1 MKHTFLFSLLI
12 CLIFP
17 LSIMAQELDTTFIQI
32 DLQTGQLSLTQ
43 KGASHFAQRALSCI
57 QVEYPNK
64 LSHVMRD
71 ASQAGTP
78 SELHPAFYGCFD
90 WHSSV
95 HGHWMLI
102 RLLKLYPEMKEGPE
116 IRKRLSQTLTK
127 SNLLHEAAY
136 LYEVGRKAF
145 ERTYGWAWMMKLSE
159 ELETWNDDQGQE
171 WSENLQPVTDA
182 IKYLYLDFFPKQD
195 YPIREGTHTNTAFGM
210 SFAYDYARAIE
221 DEEISLLMA
230 ERAFDYYLTDA
241 NCPAAWEPGGAD
253 FLSPCLEEANLMSRF
268 MPPATFSEWLE
279 GLIPELKEGGPGSL
293 MVPAEVSDRRD
304 PQIVHLDGLNL
315 SRAWCMYRIASA
327 LPEGDKRIKWLR
339 DAAYEH
345 IMMTLPY
352 VASGN
357 YEGEHWLASFAVYA
371 LSYGKQ

>member
-1 MKHTFLFSLLI
+1 MKHILLFLFTLGLA
-12 CLIFP
+12 FP
-17 LSIMAQELDTTFIQI
+17 LFITAQELDTTFVQV
-32 DLQTGQLSLTQ
+32 DEKTGQLSLTE
-43 KGASHFAQRALSCI
+43 KGASHFAKRALSCI

-78 SELHPAFYGCFD
+78 KELHPAFYGCFD
-90 WHSSV
+90 WHSAV

-102 RLLKLYPEMKEGPE
+102 RLLKLYPNMEEADA
-116 IRKRLSQTLTK
+116 IRNTLSQTLTK
-127 SNLLHEAAY
+127 ANLLHEAAY
-136 LYEVGRKAF
+136 LHEPGRKAF
-145 ERTYGWAWMMKLSE
+145 ERLYGWGWLLKLAE
-159 ELETWNDDQGQE
+159 ELENWNDDQGQE

-182 IKYLYLDFFPKQD
+182 IRQHYLEFLPRQD
-195 YPIREGTHTNTAFGM
+195 YPIRVGTHANTAFGM
-210 SFAYDYARAIE
+210 SFAYDFGHAIE
-221 DEEISLLMA
+221 DEEVSLMTA
-230 ERAFDYYLTDA
+230 ERAFDYFLTDV
-241 NCPAAWEPGGAD
+241 NCPASWEPGGAD

-268 MPPATFSEWLE
+268 MPPVKFAQWLE
-279 GLIPELKEGGPGSL
+279 EFIPELKEGGPATL

-315 SRAWCMYRIASA
+315 SRAWCMYRIANA
-327 LPEGDKRIKWLR
+327 LPEGDVRIKWLR
-339 DAAYEH
+339 DSAYEH

-371 LSYGKQ
+371 LSYGK

>member
-1 MKHTFLFSLLI
+1 MKHTCYFFFLI
-12 CLIFP
+12 CLILP
-17 LSIMAQELDTTFIQI
+17 LSTTAQELDTTFVQV
-32 DLQTGQLSLTQ
+32 DVKTGQLSLTQ
-43 KGASHFAQRALSCI
+43 KGASHFARRALSCI

-64 LSHVMRD
+64 LSHVMRN
-71 ASQAGTP
+71 ASQVGTP
-78 SELHPAFYGCFD
+78 SDLHPAFYGCFD

-102 RLLKLYPEMKEGPE
+102 RLLKLYPEMEEASK
-116 IRKRLSQTLTK
+116 IRNTLSQTLTK
-127 SNLLHEAAY
+127 ANLLHEAAY
-136 LYEVGRKAF
+136 LHEKGRKAF
-145 ERTYGWAWMMKLSE
+145 ERTYGWAWLLKLAE
-159 ELETWNDDQGQE
+159 ELETWHDDQGQE
-171 WSENLQPVTDA
+171 WSENLNPVTQA
-182 IKYLYLDFFPKQD
+182 IKGLYLDFFPKQD
-195 YPIREGTHTNTAFGM
+195 YPIRMGTHTNTAFGM
-210 SFAYDYARAIE
+210 SFAYDYAFAIE

-230 ERAFDYYLTDA
+230 ERAFDYFLTDA

-268 MPPATFSEWLE
+268 MPPANFGEWLE
-279 GLIPELKEGGPGSL
+279 ELIPELKEGGPATL
-293 MVPAEVSDRRD
+293 MVPAEVSDRTD

-315 SRAWCMYRIASA
+315 SRAWCMYRIATA

-371 LSYGKQ
+371 LSYSK